1 MAHVLFVTAWL
12 LFVLGVMVF
21 VHELG
26 HFIVA
31 KLCGVRIETFSLGFG
46 KRLFGFRRGGT
57 DYRIS
62 LLPLGGYVK
71 MAGELGGDGAQVST
85 SDQKPGYGG
94 PILAAA
100 ALGESEM
107 LTNEVLIASHP
118 GGDPGDLNSK
128 PRWQRILIALA
139 GPFANFVLALVLMT
153 FVFMTHHQIP
163 EYIYQP
169 AQLDYIPPTSPAA
182 TAGFKSGDRIVLFD
196 DLTDPTWEQV
206 GERSALNM
214 NRIVSVTV
222 ERNGERVPL
231 RLPVETP
238 RGHRDELDFHYL
250 GLLPLQQTGPVQIAS
265 AESGFPAAQA
275 GLRAGDDITAIN
287 GTPVHSVESVAAY
300 LQTLGG
306 APATVSILRKG
317 QPLTFSVTP
326 KLMEDDAGQ
335 SVYRLGFK
343 PVPPPTRSEKLS
355 LPAAFAASVQDNLKN
370 ASLIGEVLRRMLTF
384 RMSVRTL
391 SGPVGIGQQ
400 VGQAAAMPGWTP
412 LIQVMAF
419 ISINLGIFNLLPI
432 PILDGGVILFLL
444 IEMVMRRDL
453 NQRFKERIYQTA
465 FVFLLVFAVLV
476 VANDISKLGLFTQGK
491 P

>member
-12 LFVLGVMVF
+12 LIVLGIMVF

-31 KLCGVRIETFSLGFG
+31 KLFGVRIETFSLGFG
-46 KRLFGFRRGGT
+46 KRLFGFRRGDT
-57 DYRIS
+57 DYRVS

-71 MAGELGGDGAQVST
+71 MAGELGGDGAPIQQASPSV
-85 SDQKPGYGG
+85 GG
-94 PILAAA
+94 PPLAAA
-100 ALGESEM
+100 AVGEEE
-107 LTNEVLIASHP
+107 LLNNTILAPSHP

-139 GPFANFVLALVLMT
+139 GPFANFILALVLMT
-153 FVFMTHHQIP
+153 FVFMTHHEIP
-163 EYIYQP
+163 EYVYQP
-169 AQLDYIPPTSPAA
+169 AKLDYVPPASPAA
-182 TAGFKSGDRIVLFD
+182 TAGFHSGDRIVLFD
-196 DLTDPTWEQV
+196 DMADPTWEQV
-206 GERSALNM
+206 GERAALNV

-222 ERNGERVPL
+222 ERNGERIPL
-231 RLPVETP
+231 RLPIET
-238 RGHRDELDFHYL
+238 RGHRDELDFQYL
-250 GLLPLQQTGPVQIAS
+250 GLLPLQQSGPLQIADVAS
-265 AESGFPAAQA
+265 QFPAAEA
-275 GLRAGDDITAIN
+275 GIHAGDKIVAIN
-287 GTPVHSVESVAAY
+287 DTPVHSTESVAAY

-306 APATVSILRKG
+306 APVTVTVLRKSE
-317 QPLTFSVTP
+317 QLRFNVTP
-326 KLMEDDAGQ
+326 KLTDDEYGQ
-335 SVYRLGFK
+335 KVYRLGFK

-355 LPAAFAASVQDNLKN
+355 LPAAFAASAKDNLRN
-370 ASLIGEVLRRMLTF
+370 ASLIGEVLHRMLTL

-432 PILDGGVILFLL
+432 PILDGGVVLFLL
-444 IEMVMRRDL
+444 IESVMRRDL
-453 NQRFKERIYQTA
+453 NQHFKERIYQTA
-465 FVFLLVFAVLV
+465 FVFLLIFAVLV
-476 VANDISKLGLFTQGK
+476 VANDISKLGLFTHGR

>member
-1 MAHVLFVTAWL
+1 MAHVLFVTVWL

-46 KRLFGFRRGGT
+46 KRLIGFRRGDT

-71 MAGELGGDGAQVST
+71 MAGELGGDGGPVLQHN
-85 SDQKPGYGG
+85 GG
-94 PILAAA
+94 TLAGFPATEA
-100 ALGESEM
+100 VGEGE
-107 LTNEVLIASHP
+107 LITNEVLIASHP

-139 GPFANFVLALVLMT
+139 GPFANFILALVLMT

-169 AQLDYIPPTSPAA
+169 AQLDYVPPASPAA
-182 TAGFKSGDRIVLFD
+182 TAGFKSNDRIVLFD
-196 DLTDPTWEQV
+196 DLTNPTWEQV

-222 ERNGERVPL
+222 ERSGERVPL
-231 RLPVETP
+231 RLPVET

-250 GLLPLQQTGPVQIAS
+250 GLLPLQQSGPLQIADLDS
-265 AESGFPAAQA
+265 QFPAAQA
-275 GLRAGDDITAIN
+275 GMRAGDDIVAIN

-300 LQTLGG
+300 LQTLAG
-306 APATVSILRKG
+306 APVTISILRKSEA
-317 QPLTFSVTP
+317 LTFNVTP
-326 KLMEDDAGQ
+326 RLMEDEFGQ
-335 SVYRLGFK
+335 KAYRLGFK

-355 LPAAFAASVQDNLKN
+355 LPAAFAASVTDNLKN
-370 ASLIGEVLRRMLTF
+370 ASLIGEVLHRMLTF

-476 VANDISKLGLFTQGK
+476 VANDISKLGLFQGK